1 MIPIRLQFFF
11 GILVVLAAACGRNP
25 SDQWT
30 AAIPTSATV
39 VIIPAD
45 HADIQTLLRRDYVQW
60 LDQLTPARVS
70 DVQAVDFIKMGIK
83 KAEAIA
89 IIPISATQWAP
100 LWILSAPNGTLKSKG
115 LLFDRPIPSSK
126 YEYLGETI
134 HTYSIGD
141 VSLHAAQI
149 RKILIVSVNS
159 TSVEEAIRTFKEES
173 IAFPINGTPEPG
185 TILVQTALLHRLL
198 GLETIVDVHADLK
211 SVFTGLQPVKLKV
224 ENPDRATGEL
234 LYNPDR
240 LSPLLRNLTSESTVS
255 DLDLYVP
262 RDAVVYAQL
271 NGMSIADPSD
281 ELLSTLNR
289 GLSSH
294 FGYVRIPIT
303 TNSVG
308 DEGVYVRL
316 LAESQNVEQT
326 LLDLVAR
333 GDLIPERDMYRV
345 QNPGI
350 MKLISADMTVD
361 GTYYLKHLRNAIYLS
376 ERHGVISR
384 IVADQARDRVI
395 QSDEAYQA
403 FRSHFPDSV
412 TGFVF
417 VRSDGLVRQFGQWLN
432 PTHRVDRYINRF
444 DVFAM
449 SFSAS
454 TKNTSTLSFRMFN
467 IEESRKPI
475 VDGWSTN
482 LDGFS
487 ISGPATLDDITGDG
501 QADVVVTTSGGRL
514 YGFGSDGVELFS
526 TDIGTDGVQGS
537 PIVTDWFRNGEKT
550 ILVGAA
556 NGVYGWSSNGV
567 ALPNYPILL
576 DNWLSAPILVA
587 DVQGRGLAS
596 FVVATSDQ
604 RIAILDRR
612 GRPESGWPQRMRD
625 ISTVRPVYARLWGQ
639 RMILTYADN
648 GIYAW
653 TLNGRAIPGFPVQ
666 LPSPGTGELMVTDE
680 HVHIGT
686 IDGDIIS
693 IGKTG
698 YFTHVRYHDLTAGFV
713 YQRIATASTSLRLA
727 GRVGDTVVGVGQQG
741 EVRVLDRF
749 GKLVYSDEMFV
760 TMSPSTPML
769 LDLNRDGHLDLIA
782 GSSYGR
788 VYAWDIRN
796 RSKLDLLPA
805 YTSYDPAFSTNF
817 GNDDVP
823 YMVSDSPD
831 GIRVWR
837 IQGDVSE
844 ASVSVPDPLP

>member
-1 MIPIRLQFFF
+1 MIPIRFQFFL
-11 GILVVLAAACGRNP
+11 GILLALTAACDRNP
-25 SDQWT
+25 SASWT
-30 AAIPTSATV
+30 AAIPASATV
-39 VIIPAD
+39 VIIPAE
-45 HADIQTLLRRDYVQW
+45 HPNLQTLLRRDYIQW

-70 DVQAVDFIKMGIK
+70 DVQAVDFFKMGIK

-100 LWILSAPNGTLKSKG
+100 LWILSAPIGTLEAKG
-115 LLFDRPIPSSK
+115 LQFDRDIASSK
-126 YEYLGETI
+126 YDYLRETI
-134 HTYSIGD
+134 YTYAIGD
-141 VSLHAAQI
+141 VTLHAAQI
-149 RKILIVSVNS
+149 RQVLIVSVNS
-159 TSVEEAIRTFKEES
+159 TSVEEAIRTFKQES
-173 IAFPINGTPEPG
+173 LSFPMEGSPEPG
-185 TILVQTALLHRLL
+185 SIHVQTALLHRLL
-198 GLETIVDVHADLK
+198 GLETIVDVQSDLQA
-211 SVFTGLQPVKLKV
+211 VFTGLRPVHLTV
-224 ENPDRATGEL
+224 QNPDRAVGEL
-234 LYNPDR
+234 SYLPDM
-240 LSPLLRNLTSESTVS
+240 LSPLLRNLTSESSIS

-271 NGMSIADPSD
+271 NGKSVADPSD
-281 ELLSTLNR
+281 PLLSTLNQ
-289 GLSSH
+289 GLSPH

-303 TNSVG
+303 TNSMG

-316 LAESQNVEQT
+316 LAESQSVEQI
-326 LLDLVAR
+326 LFDLVAR

-345 QNPGI
+345 QNPSI
-350 MKLISADMTVD
+350 LTLISSDMTSE

-395 QSDEAYQA
+395 ESDEAYQS
-403 FRSHFPDSV
+403 FRSHFPESV

-417 VRSDGLVRQFGQWLN
+417 VRSDGLVRQFGQWLH

-444 DVFAM
+444 DVLAM

-454 TKNTSTLSFRMFN
+454 GENTSTLSFRMFN
-467 IEESRKPI
+467 IDESRKPI

-501 QADVVVTTSGGRL
+501 QADVVVATSGGRL

-526 TDIGTDGVQGS
+526 TAIGSDGVQGS
-537 PIVTDWFRNGEKT
+537 PIITDWFRNGEKT

-567 ALPNYPILL
+567 ALPSFPIML
-576 DNWLSAPILVA
+576 DNWLSAPILVT

-596 FVVATSDQ
+596 FVVSTTDQ
-604 RIAILDRR
+604 SIAILDRR

-625 ISTVRPVYARLWGQ
+625 ISTTRPVYARIWGQ
-639 RMILTYADN
+639 RMILTYADD

-653 TLNGRAIPGFPVQ
+653 TLNGRVVPGFPIK
-666 LPSPGTGELMVTDE
+666 LPSPGTGELLLTDE

-713 YQRIATASTSLRLA
+713 YQRMPTASTSLRLA
-727 GRVGDTVVGVGQQG
+727 GRVGESIVGVGQQG
-741 EVRVLDRF
+741 EVRVLDLF
-749 GKLVYSDEMFV
+749 GKLVYSDEIFV
-760 TMSPSTPML
+760 TMNPTTPML
-769 LDLNRDGHLDLIA
+769 LDLNRDGHLDLVA
-782 GSSYGR
+782 GSTYGR

-796 RSKLDLLPA
+796 RAKLDILPA

-844 ASVSVPDPLP
+844 ATVSAPEPRP

>member
-1 MIPIRLQFFF
+1 MALT
-11 GILVVLAAACGRNP
+11 AACHRSP
-25 SDQWT
+25 SEHWT
-30 AAIPTSATV
+30 AAIPASATV

-45 HADIQTLLRRDYVQW
+45 HADIETLLRRDYVQW

-70 DVQAVDFIKMGIK
+70 DIQAVDFLKMGIR

-100 LWILSAPNGTLKSKG
+100 LWILSAPVGSLETNGLQ
-115 LLFDRPIPSSK
+115 FDRAMPSSK
-126 YEYLGETI
+126 YEYLRETI

-141 VSLHAAQI
+141 VTLYAAQLDNV
-149 RKILIVSVNS
+149 LIVSVNS
-159 TSVEEAIRTFKEES
+159 TSVEEALRTFKQETLS
-173 IAFPINGTPEPG
+173 FPIDGTPEPG
-185 TILVQTALLHRLL
+185 SILVQTALLHRLL
-198 GLETIVDVHADLK
+198 GLETMVDVHPDLRA
-211 SVFTGLQPVKLKV
+211 VFTGLSPVALKV
-224 ENPDRATGEL
+224 ENPDRAMGEL
-234 LYNPDR
+234 TFTPDL
-240 LSPLLRNLTSESTVS
+240 LSPMLRNLTSESSIS

-271 NGMSIADPSD
+271 NGKSVADPSD
-281 ELLSTLNR
+281 DLLRAMNR
-289 GLSSH
+289 GLSAH

-303 TNSVG
+303 TNSMG

-316 LAESQNVEQT
+316 LADSQAMEQT
-326 LLDLVAR
+326 LSDLVAR

-345 QNPGI
+345 QNPAI
-350 MKLISADMTVD
+350 LALISSDMTME

-395 QSDEAYQA
+395 RSDEAYQT
-403 FRSHFPDSV
+403 FRSHFPESV

-417 VRSDGLVRQFGQWLN
+417 VRSDGLVRQFGKWLH

-449 SFSAS
+449 SFSPSAE
-454 TKNTSTLSFRMFN
+454 NTSTLSFRIFN
-467 IEESRKPI
+467 IEESRKPV

-487 ISGPATLDDITGDG
+487 ISGPAALEDITGDG
-501 QADVVVTTSGGRL
+501 QADVIVATSGGRL

-556 NGVYGWSSNGV
+556 NGVYGWSSNG
-567 ALPNYPILL
+567 LPLPSFPIVLN
-576 DNWLSAPILVA
+576 NWLSAPILVA
-587 DVQGRGLAS
+587 DVQGRGLAT
-596 FVVATSDQ
+596 FVVSTTDQ
-604 RIAILDRR
+604 NIAVLDRR
-612 GRPESGWPQRMRD
+612 GRPEPGWPQRMRD
-625 ISTVRPVYARLWGQ
+625 IATKQPIFTRLWDQ
-639 RMILTYADN
+639 RVILTYADD

-653 TLNGRAIPGFPVQ
+653 RLNGQAVPGFPIK
-666 LPSPGTGELMVTDE
+666 LPSPGTGELLVTDS
-680 HVHIGT
+680 HILIGT
-686 IDGDIIS
+686 IDGDLVS

-698 YFTHVRYHDLTAGFV
+698 YFNNVRVREISGDLV
-713 YQRIATASTSLRLA
+713 MQRIATASTSLRLA
-727 GRVGDTVVGVGQQG
+727 GIVGETIAGVGQQG
-741 EVRVLDRF
+741 EVRVLDRD

-760 TMSPSTPML
+760 MMSPATPML
-769 LDLNRDGHLDLIA
+769 MDLNRDGHLDLIA

-788 VYAWDIRN
+788 VYAWDIHN
-796 RSKLDLLPA
+796 RGKLDILPA
-805 YTSYDPAFSTNF
+805 YTSYDPTFSTNF
-817 GNDDVP
+817 GKDSVP

-837 IQGDVSE
+837 IQGDVS
-844 ASVSVPDPLP
+844 AATASVPDPIE

>member
-1 MIPIRLQFFF
+1 MIPIRFQFFL
-11 GILVVLAAACGRNP
+11 GILLALTATCDRNP
-25 SDQWT
+25 SARWT
-30 AAIPTSATV
+30 AAIPASATV
-39 VIIPAD
+39 VIIPAE
-45 HADIQTLLRRDYVQW
+45 HPNLQTLLSRDYVQW

-70 DVQAVDFIKMGIK
+70 DIQAVDFYKMGIK
-83 KAEAIA
+83 KADAIA
-89 IIPISATQWAP
+89 LIPISATQWAP
-100 LWILSAPNGTLKSKG
+100 LWIVSAPVGTLESTG
-115 LLFDRPIPSSK
+115 LQFDRKIPSSR
-126 YEYLGETI
+126 YEYLRETI
-134 HTYSIGD
+134 YTYSIGD
-141 VSLHAAQI
+141 VTLHAAQI
-149 RKILIVSVNS
+149 HQMLIVSVNS
-159 TSVEEAIRTFKEES
+159 TSVEESIRTYKEES
-173 IAFPINGTPEPG
+173 ISFPIKGTPEPG
-185 TILVQTALLHRLL
+185 SILVQTSLLHRLL
-198 GLETIVDVHADLK
+198 GLETVVDVHSDLK
-211 SVFTGLQPVKLKV
+211 SVFTGLQPVNLKV
-224 ENPDRATGEL
+224 VNLDRASGDMT
-234 LYNPDR
+234 YAPDR
-240 LSPLLRNLTSESTVS
+240 LSPLLRNLTSESSIS

-271 NGMSIADPSD
+271 NGKSTSDPSD
-281 ELLSTLNR
+281 ELLSSLNR

-294 FGYVRIPIT
+294 FGYIRIPIT

-316 LAESQNVEQT
+316 LAEAQSVEQT
-326 LLDLVAR
+326 LLELVTR

-345 QNPGI
+345 KNPDI
-350 MKLISADMTVD
+350 LNLISSDMTNE

-395 QSDEAYQA
+395 KTDEAYQS
-403 FRSHFPDSV
+403 FRSHFPESV

-417 VRSDGLVRQFGQWLN
+417 VRSDGLIRQFGQWLN

-454 TKNTSTLSFRMFN
+454 STNTSTLSFRIFN
-467 IEESRKPI
+467 IEASRKPI

-487 ISGPATLDDITGDG
+487 ISGPAALDDITGDG
-501 QADVVVTTSGGRL
+501 QADVVVATSGGRL

-526 TDIGTDGVQGS
+526 TAIGSDGVQGS

-567 ALPNYPILL
+567 ALPSFPIEL

-587 DVQGRGLAS
+587 DMQGRGLAS
-596 FVVATSDQ
+596 FVVSTTDHS
-604 RIAILDRR
+604 IAILDRR

-625 ISTVRPVYARLWGQ
+625 ISTVRPVYARIWGQ
-639 RMILTYADN
+639 RMILTYADD

-653 TLNGRAIPGFPVQ
+653 TLNGRPVPGFPVK
-666 LPSPGTGELMVTDE
+666 LSSPGTGELLLTNE

-698 YFTHVRYHDLTAGFV
+698 YFTHVRYHDLTNGFV
-713 YQRIATASTSLRLA
+713 YQRIATASKSLRLA
-727 GRVGDTVVGVGQQG
+727 GRVGESMVGVGQQG

-805 YTSYDPAFSTNF
+805 YTSYEPAFSTRF
-817 GNDDVP
+817 GKDNVP

-844 ASVSVPDPLP
+844 ATASVPDPLP